1 MKKLRNGICAVLAL
15 VLILSCVCGCGGKKE
30 FNVFSQYVKVAD
42 DTILPRNVT
51 FGQTLEAAMQE
62 RNLTE
67 EDITGYRDRYIITR
81 DIAPN
86 SPYTIHE
93 RLSFTAQ
100 GNELFIVA
108 YIIEVA
114 AEAKEET
121 FAALYEQAKA
131 VLPDPDPHLNSFE
144 GMKNGEMLVWTDK
157 DNNTL
162 SFSCADAVEGNIAVV
177 LSMRGGAYQ
186 RNLQSRVSG

>member
-15 VLILSCVCGCGGKKE
+15 VLILSCVCGCGGTKE
-30 FNVFSQYVKVAD
+30 FNVFSQYINVAN
-42 DTILPRNVT
+42 DTILPRNVP

-93 RLSFTAQ
+93 NLSFTAQ
-100 GNELFIVA
+100 GNELFMA
-108 YIIEVA
+108 TYIIEVA

-121 FAALYEQAKA
+121 LAALYEQAKA
-131 VLPDPDPHLNSFE
+131 VLPEPDPHLNSFE
-144 GMKNGEMLVWTDK
+144 GMKNGDQLVWTDK

-162 SFSCADAVEGNIAVV
+162 SFSCADAGEGNIAVA